1 MKEKSGDN
9 FSSPK
14 VSVIIPYFN
23 DGAYISETI
32 ASVKAQTY
40 KNIEIIL
47 VDDGSTEEDSI
58 RAFDLIAEPDIKKY
72 REKNAGPSAARNLGI
87 SYAAGKYILPLD
99 ADDIID
105 VTYIE
110 KAVQYMEAHE
120 DCGIVYCEAEFFGA
134 RSGKWELPPF
144 TMRQM
149 LHNNLIFVTALF
161 RRVDWEKVGGY
172 DTRMKYGV
180 EDYDFWLSLLELG
193 RKVYRLP
200 EVLFF
205 YRIKSVSRSTRF
217 SDNAEKYMETYDY
230 ILHKH
235 KKLYESCWLEEL
247 SEFRRQE
254 ILVEAKYEHF
264 KQKLPF
270 YNTIK
275 NLGGEAEET
284 AQAYT
289 RHEIK
294 HRTVIAIIL
303 TNVSGGGT
311 PRHAF
316 EIAAE
321 WSRQGQGVIFVH
333 TFQRLMKVFIYD
345 RGTVVK
351 VIRFWDE
358 DGSRLVNL
366 LKRCHVGLVHVEH
379 LLDAE
384 PWFLEIHRKLGVP
397 LVVTLHDY
405 YFACPFIRLTDE
417 NERYCGEESCNNCLA
432 RRKYYSWTTGQA
444 VTDIDCWRNKWM
456 KYLKDA
462 SLILVPSEDM
472 KKRIQKYFPL
482 DAVQLR
488 ENPEL
493 IYPKREYIHIG
504 LIGTLPVAK
513 GALMI
518 KECLSLTADRHL
530 PIRFTLFG
538 TLNEVSLTKEEKQL
552 ITITGPYKEEEVY
565 GQIREADIDFFWF
578 PGTVPE
584 TYSYT
589 LSIPIRLRLPC
600 IAANIGAI
608 GSRIRAHHWGET
620 YPWDAEPGEVV
631 QKLLHFDYRKYYNP
645 DFVIDN
651 TSFGTF
657 EDFYS
662 EVPYK
667 QVEDI
672 SYETVN
678 IPSAFDELPNILVR
692 EEFNELWKGASLQQK
707 RKLLSHVDRKWL
719 STVWKEKGASY
730 FFNKIK
736 QKAFK

>member
-1 MKEKSGDN
+1 M
-9 FSSPK
+9 
-14 VSVIIPYFN
+14 
-23 DGAYISETI
+23 
-32 ASVKAQTY
+32 
-40 KNIEIIL
+40 
-47 VDDGSTEEDSI
+47 
-58 RAFDLIAEPDIKKY
+58 
-72 REKNAGPSAARNLGI
+72 
-87 SYAAGKYILPLD
+87 
-99 ADDIID
+99 
-105 VTYIE
+105 
-110 KAVQYMEAHE
+110 
-120 DCGIVYCEAEFFGA
+120 
-134 RSGKWELPPF
+134 
-144 TMRQM
+144 
-149 LHNNLIFVTALF
+149 
-161 RRVDWEKVGGY
+161 
-172 DTRMKYGV
+172 
-180 EDYDFWLSLLELG
+180 
-193 RKVYRLP
+193 
-200 EVLFF
+200 
-205 YRIKSVSRSTRF
+205 
-217 SDNAEKYMETYDY
+217 
-230 ILHKH
+230 
-235 KKLYESCWLEEL
+235 
-247 SEFRRQE
+247 
-254 ILVEAKYEHF
+254 
-264 KQKLPF
+264 
-270 YNTIK
+270 
-275 NLGGEAEET
+275 
-284 AQAYT
+284 
-289 RHEIK
+289 
-294 HRTVIAIIL
+294 

-316 EIAAE
+316 EMAAE

-384 PWFLEIHRKLGVP
+384 PRFLELHKKLGVP
-397 LVVTLHDY
+397 LAVTLHDY

-417 NERYCGEESCNNCLA
+417 NDKYCGETACNDCLA
-432 RRKYYSWTTGQA
+432 RRTFCSRTTGQV
-444 VTDIDCWRNKWM
+444 VTDIDDWRNRWM
-456 KYLKDA
+456 KYLQEA

-472 KKRIQKYFPL
+472 KERIQKYFPL
-482 DAVQLR
+482 ETLQMR

-493 IYPKREYIHIG
+493 IYPKREYIHVG
-504 LIGTLPVAK
+504 LIGSLSVAK
-513 GALMI
+513 GAEII
-518 KECLSLTADRHL
+518 KKCLALAVEKKL

-538 TLNEVSLTKEEKQL
+538 TLYEVSLTQEEKRL

-589 LSIPIRLRLPC
+589 LSIPIRLYIPC
-600 IAANIGAI
+600 IAADIGAI
-608 GSRIRAHHWGET
+608 ASRIHAHHWGET
-620 YPWDAEPGEVV
+620 YPWNAEPDEVV

-678 IPSAFDELPNILVR
+678 IPSAFNELPNILPR

-719 STVWKEKGASY
+719 TTVWKEKGASY